1 MSPRHACALQEDM
14 QSRYIPKREVTHLSP
29 EYQGKDVEGFWEE
42 ELWMPGLE
50 LHIEQEKQRE
60 RGMDI

>member
-1 MSPRHACALQEDM
+1 MCLCTIGRHAEQV
-14 QSRYIPKREVTHLSP
+14 PKREMTHLSP
-29 EYQGKDVEGFWEE
+29 EYQRKDVEGFWEE